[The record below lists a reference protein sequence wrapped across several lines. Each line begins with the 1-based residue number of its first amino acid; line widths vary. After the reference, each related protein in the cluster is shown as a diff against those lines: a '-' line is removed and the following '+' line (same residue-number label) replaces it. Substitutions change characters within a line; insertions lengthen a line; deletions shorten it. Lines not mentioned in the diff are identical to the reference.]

1 MSDSSGFMIY
11 TISVIIPNHNGSA
24 TIAKCLEAALASR
37 YPKFEIVVVDDCSED
52 DSVAIIKRFPC
63 KLLRLDNPSGASR
76 ARNIGALNGQGDI
89 LFFTDAD
96 CLLQK
101 DTLSILNRTFSEEGT
116 DTIIGGT
123 YTPVP
128 YDCSF
133 FSVFQS
139 IFIHYSETKKPKA
152 PDYIATHAMA
162 LDAVVFKKMD
172 GFAEDFLPILEDV
185 ELSHRLRKSGC
196 RLVINPAIMVQ
207 HIFNYTLFGS
217 LRNAVKKSMW
227 WTVYSLKKRD
237 LLADSGTASFELKFN
252 VVSHF
257 INFTLLLLWI
267 PLSKSVL
274 LYLALVVSGCNI
286 LINRKLLKSFF
297 RIKGFKFAFL
307 AWIYYALIYPFA
319 VVIGG
324 AVGMIKSLL
333 KSL

>member
-1 MSDSSGFMIY
+1 MFH
-11 TISVIIPNHNGSA
+11 TISVIIPIHNGSV
-24 TIAKCLEAALASR
+24 TIARCLEAALASR
-37 YPKFEIVVVDDCSED
+37 YPTFEVVVVDDCSAD
-52 DSVAIIKRFPC
+52 DSVAIIKRFAC
-63 KLLRLDNPSGASR
+63 KLLRLDKPSGASK
-76 ARNIGALNGQGDI
+76 ARNIGALNSQGDI

-101 DTLSILNRTFSEEGT
+101 DTLSVLNRTLSEKGP
-116 DTIIGGT
+116 DSIIGGT

-128 YDCSF
+128 YDGGF

-162 LDAVVFKKMD
+162 MDAVVFKKIG
-172 GFAEDFLPILEDV
+172 GFSEDFLPILEDV

-196 RLVINPAIMVQ
+196 KLVINPDIMVQ

-217 LRNAVKKSMW
+217 LRNAVKKSMY
-227 WTVYSLKKRD
+227 WTIYSLNKGD
-237 LLADSGTASFELKFN
+237 LLADSGTASFELKCN

-257 INFTLLLLWI
+257 INLSLLLLWI
-267 PLSKSVL
+267 SLSKSVF
-274 LYLALVVSGCNI
+274 LYLALSVSGCNI
-286 LINRKLLKSFF
+286 LINRRLLKTFF
-297 RIKGFKFAFL
+297 QIKGLKFAFL
-307 AWIYYALIYPFA
+307 AGIYYALIYPFA

-324 AVGMIKSLL
+324 AVGMIKFLL